1 MAVLTGFEGALYHGV
16 VQETTEADGSITET
30 VTWTQVAHVRNWS
43 ITVTRDVL
51 ETTGLGD
58 GDRTY
63 VQGLR
68 GATGTATILY
78 DDEVN
83 EDEYDLWN
91 EIFRRINCNEDKTSN
106 RLKFKFNNCVAGD
119 SDGKITFRG
128 YVTSFTHN
136 VSVGEVQTATINFT
150 SSGEINDGN
159 PYPN

>member
-1 MAVLTGFEGALYHGV
+1 MAVLTGFEGALYYEG
-16 VQETTEADGSITET
+16 
-30 VTWTQVAHVRNWS
+30 TQIAHVRNWS
-43 ITVTRDVL
+43 VTVTRDVL

-78 DDEVN
+78 DDEVGAG
-83 EDEYDLWN
+83 EYSLWN
-91 EIFRRINCNEDKTSN
+91 EIFRRINCSESKDPKK
-106 RLKFKFNNCVAGD
+106 LKFKFDNCISGQD
-119 SDGKITFRG
+119 DGKIDFSG

-136 VSVGEVQTATINFT
+136 VAVGEVQSATISFT
-150 SSGEINDGN
+150 STGEVNDGN

>member
-16 VQETTEADGSITET
+16 TTTDAGGNETT
-30 VTWTQVAHVRNWS
+30 TWVEVAHVRNWS

-51 ETTGLGD
+51 ETTSLGD

-78 DDEVN
+78 DN
-83 EDEYDLWN
+83 EIEEDGFKIWN
-91 EIFRRINCNEDKTSN
+91 EIFRRINCNEDKTPN
-106 RLKFKFNNCVAGD
+106 KLKFKFDNCLGVGKEE
-119 SDGKITFRG
+119 DGQIFFNG

-136 VSVGEVQTATINFT
+136 VAVGEVQSATINFT
-150 SSGEINDGN
+150 STGPVHDGN